1 MWKQSKGESYV
12 IKINEGNEHFQDI
25 LLRLSVGG
33 GVMEVVMP
41 LEVKAGVGSP
51 QQRGLEGLSPFRLS
65 LHSSH
70 PGATPDPFRQIEP
83 SICQA
88 CKSPAHYLDFAP
100 NKVCRSI
107 HIQELVKKSKQF
119 QFGHC

>member
-1 MWKQSKGESYV
+1 
-12 IKINEGNEHFQDI
+12 
-25 LLRLSVGG
+25 
-33 GVMEVVMP
+33 MEVVMP
-41 LEVKAGVGSP
+41 LVVKAGVGSP

-65 LHSSH
+65 LQSSH
-70 PGATPDPFRQIEP
+70 PDATPDPFLQIEP

-100 NKVCRSI
+100 KKVG
-107 HIQELVKKSKQF
+107 EEKQF

>member
-1 MWKQSKGESYV
+1 M
-12 IKINEGNEHFQDI
+12 IKINERNDQFQDI

-41 LEVKAGVGSP
+41 LVVKAGVGSP

-65 LHSSH
+65 LQSSH
-70 PGATPDPFRQIEP
+70 PDATPDPFLQIEP

-88 CKSPAHYLDFAP
+88 CKYPDAHFLDFAP
-100 NKVCRSI
+100 
-107 HIQELVKKSKQF
+107 KKSLPIPRVGEKKQF